1 MSARLSPSTR
11 SSVTTQLRA
20 RHKVWFTLGNSFL
33 MGPNYF
39 RFLRAVDET
48 GTIRQAGQAVGWS
61 YRTCL
66 NRIRRMEDI
75 LGRRV
80 LETARGGSAGGGAKL
95 SAEGR
100 RLVAIFE
107 RWQGD
112 MADYSQRAFRKAL
125 KR

>member
-1 MSARLSPSTR
+1 
-11 SSVTTQLRA
+11 
-20 RHKVWFTLGNSFL
+20 GNSFL

-39 RFLRAVDET
+39 RFLRAVEES
-48 GTIRQAGQAVGWS
+48 GTIRQAGKTVGWS

-75 LGRRV
+75 LGLRV
-80 LETARGGSAGGGAKL
+80 LETARGGSSGGGARL

-107 RWQGD
+107 RWQRD
-112 MADYSQRAFRKAL
+112 MTDYSLRAFQKAL

>member
-11 SSVTTQLRA
+11 SPVNTQLRA
-20 RHKVWFTLGNSFL
+20 RHKVWFTVGNSFL